1 MAEYIDREALIF
13 ELARLKFGEGSLFE
27 KIISDGVYTVIEA
40 MPAADVAPKWIS
52 VKDRLPDVNRTGSGY
67 EEITVIATDGESVR
81 PMIYE
86 RACIR
91 GKTKYRWKWIWDRI
105 YEGKPIVAWMP
116 LPEPPEEA
124 EKSLE
129 AMKND

>member
-1 MAEYIDREALIF
+1 MAEYIEREAAIKAIYESDHF
-13 ELARLKFGEGSLFE
+13 SVRECFGWRARE
-27 KIISDGVYTVIEA
+27 IEEVLRA
-40 MPAADVAPKWIS
+40 VPATPVPQWIS

-116 LPEPPEEA
+116 LPEPPKGE
-124 EKSLE
+124 
-129 AMKND
+129 NDG

>member
-1 MAEYIDREALIF
+1 MTYEEAKDILRV
-13 ELARLKFGEGSLFE
+13 A
-27 KIISDGVYTVIEA
+27 
-40 MPAADVAPKWIS
+40 AADVAPKWIS
-52 VKDRLPDVNRTGSGY
+52 VKDRLPDVSRTVSGY

-116 LPEPPEEA
+116 LPEPPKGE
-124 EKSLE
+124 
-129 AMKND
+129 NDG